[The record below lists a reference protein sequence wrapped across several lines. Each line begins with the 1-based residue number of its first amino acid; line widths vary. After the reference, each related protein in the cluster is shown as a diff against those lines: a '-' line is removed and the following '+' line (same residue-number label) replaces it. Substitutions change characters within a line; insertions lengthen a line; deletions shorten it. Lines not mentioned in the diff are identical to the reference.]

1 MLFFTYGSLWSLLN
15 GIIKGA
21 LESLRTDRQGVKSLQ
36 ALIFEAKLDMVRFP

>member
-15 GIIKGA
+15 GIIKRA

>member
-21 LESLRTDRQGVKSLQ
+21 LESLRTDREGVKRLQ